1 MRSSMYRLCTTENE
15 AYILIPVH
23 LHNKGIRI
31 FLTYCEDRRPD
42 QWWTSGPG
50 PPCLVVGSRD
60 SHQLIRQSAPKTV
73 MKTKSFQ
80 SISQETYEKVSLF
93 LLVCLPVRNPSG
105 CEIGFSLTASPEY
118 RLPSPGGAGGHLV
131 QLFLL
136 NLYKFEVQKQFLFRK
151 VFIIPLPNK

>member
-1 MRSSMYRLCTTENE
+1 M
-15 AYILIPVH
+15 V
-23 LHNKGIRI
+23 
-31 FLTYCEDRRPD
+31 D
-42 QWWTSGPG
+42 QWSRTPMPG
-50 PPCLVVGSRD
+50 CWISRFSLVNSPVRTKNCD
-60 SHQLIRQSAPKTV
+60 EK
-73 MKTKSFQ
+73 KSFQ

-136 NLYKFEVQKQFLFRK
+136 NLYKFEV
-151 VFIIPLPNK
+151 